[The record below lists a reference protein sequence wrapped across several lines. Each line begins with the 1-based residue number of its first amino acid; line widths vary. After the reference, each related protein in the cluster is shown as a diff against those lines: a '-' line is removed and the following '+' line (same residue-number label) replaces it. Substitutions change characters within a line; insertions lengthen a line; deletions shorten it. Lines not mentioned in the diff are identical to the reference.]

1 MPKDHLFFG
10 LQNVRMQENK
20 RWLLDLIEG
29 AENKPQV
36 LADHVKGDRFS
47 LPNREGAAKIA
58 DQNILC
64 MCF

>member
-1 MPKDHLFFG
+1 
-10 LQNVRMQENK
+10 MQENK

-64 MCF
+64 VCF